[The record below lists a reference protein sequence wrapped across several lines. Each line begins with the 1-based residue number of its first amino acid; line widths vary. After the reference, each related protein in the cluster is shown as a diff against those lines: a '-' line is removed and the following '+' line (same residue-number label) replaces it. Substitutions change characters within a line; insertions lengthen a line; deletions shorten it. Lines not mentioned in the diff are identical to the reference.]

1 MEYNNIFDAIR
12 KERFDFLNN
21 EITIVGNVT
30 FSQYN
35 TIKKNHLY
43 HSSHFENGDYEVIN
57 GVTRKKT
64 FHNIN
69 SWRCEVATKMLDIDV
84 KDFLLVGNN
93 PSQDVNVMLLEKE
106 LKFWLKRH
114 KFGKILNQIVDEL
127 PVQGTVVI
135 RKYGKNDVKI
145 VDLRYLYNSQSAE
158 SLKEASYILIRNLMD
173 RSELRKMSG
182 KWNNIDR
189 VLEEYDDYSATVG
202 YDNAANFNGTNVD
215 MGVAQN
221 NTQPLV
227 EVWERWGEFPKSWIT
242 HKESD
247 EDTYVWGKFITCGI
261 DSVQRSDEGK
271 IVDEN
276 GTILWAEEL
285 DKEKDFPFKE
295 VHYRKVKGRFL
306 GVGIVE
312 MTYEPQRRVNE
323 IKNQEAKA
331 LELASLQLYQT
342 RSTNIASNILTDL
355 DNGDIISTN
364 SEITPIA
371 TESRNLSGFQA
382 AYTAEDTHADR
393 LTFSYDAVRGE
404 QAPASA
410 TLGSVQIQEQQATS
424 AFDYKRENVALF
436 LQEYITDIVIP
447 SLESELN
454 KEHVFRLTGSLEEL
468 NKLRMNVAQ
477 NYVNQKVIDMILN
490 GELVTPEQ
498 QDAMLQAEFDELSK
512 QGDKMWISVMKN
524 FFKNL
529 DYYVD
534 LVISGENKNVFA
546 QLGNSQAVLG
556 VLQDPTILQDPAK
569 KAILFKMLSSMG
581 MHTSE
586 LQDIE
591 SKTQEQQ
598 ATQTQAPALPQAQ
611 MQSLIPQTA

>member
-43 HSSHFENGDYEVIN
+43 HTSHFENGDYEVIN

-84 KDFLLVGNN
+84 KDFLLVGND
-93 PSQDVNVMLLEKE
+93 PDQDVNVMLLEKE
-106 LKFWLKRH
+106 LKVWLKRH
-114 KFGKILNQIVDEL
+114 KFGKILNNIVDEL

-135 RKYGKNDVKI
+135 RKYGKDDVKI
-145 VDLRYLYNSQSAE
+145 VDLRYLYNQQSAE
-158 SLKEASYILIRNLMD
+158 SLKESSYILVRNLMD

-182 KWNNIDR
+182 KWNNIDD
-189 VLEEYDDYSATVG
+189 VLEGYDDYSATVG

-215 MGVAQN
+215 LGISQN

-242 HKESD
+242 HKEKD
-247 EDTYVWGKFITCGI
+247 DDVYVWGKFITCGV
-261 DSVQRSDEGK
+261 DSVSRNDVGK
-271 IVDEN
+271 IVGEN
-276 GTILWAEEL
+276 GVILWAEEL

-295 VHYRKVKGRFL
+295 VHYRRVKGRFL

-342 RSTNIASNILTDL
+342 RSTNVASNILTDV

-371 TESRNLSGFQA
+371 TESRNLQGFQVA
-382 AYTAEDTHADR
+382 FEGEDKHADR

-410 TLGSVQIQEQQATS
+410 TLGSIQIQEQQATS
-424 AFDYKRENVALF
+424 SFDYKRENVALF

-447 SLESELN
+447 SLEAELN
-454 KEHVFRLTGSLEEL
+454 KEHVFRLTGSMEEL
-468 NKLRMNVAQ
+468 QKLRMNVAK
-477 NYVNQKVIDMILN
+477 NYVHEKTIDMILS

-498 QDAMLQAEFDELSK
+498 QDAMLQLEMEGLNA

-546 QLGNSQAVLG
+546 QLGNAQAVLAS
-556 VLQDPTILQDPAK
+556 LADPTILQDPAK
-569 KAILFKMLSSMG
+569 KAIVFKMLSAMG

-586 LQDIE
+586 LQEIE
-591 SKTQEQQ
+591 AKAQDLQ
-598 ATQTQAPALPQAQ
+598 AVPQAQ
-611 MQSLIPQTA
+611 PKQLPMQSLVPQMA